1 MGFDGTIFDLKN
13 SQDGILIKG
22 EHQLNQQGFP
32 PLSGHLEEG
41 AQSN

>member
-1 MGFDGTIFDLKN
+1 MGFDRTIFDLKK
-13 SQDGILIKG
+13 SQDGILTRD